1 MSARLRLRRPIH
13 RCLSLPL
20 VLLLG
25 AILAGGASSGT
36 GTSNKAESILTPST
50 QFGAVG
56 ALVAAGP
63 SATTAVVPTLLHLN
77 GAPPDAGCTGIG
89 PTDVAAG
96 GDVCSNLV
104 PTATLSPNTSAIWPA
119 NAAFDGTGDR
129 NIYDPNWIWLPVA
142 STRLAGPMTIKWW
155 AACSACVPFGADW
168 TIRLWADGLMV
179 FEQTGVTATPTSP
192 EVPELLTTV
201 DPFQLPDVT
210 ANEFVLHIDPTFIDT
225 GQGTRIY
232 YDSTSACPGAAAGPC
247 DSTVEMPVI
256 VGPTAVR
263 LVSFAAS
270 DARGRVAL
278 RWRTAGENDA
288 VGYNIWRGRLGAEKK
303 INRTL
308 IPARG
313 AVGGAAYRLVDP
325 TVRRGGSYVYRLQ
338 IVNRDGSR
346 SWHGNARVR
355 TAH

>member
-13 RCLSLPL
+13 RFLSLPL
-20 VLLLG
+20 VFLLG
-25 AILAGGASSGT
+25 AILAGSAASSTGASST
-36 GTSNKAESILTPST
+36 AESALAPSAP
-50 QFGAVG
+50 FGAVG

-63 SATTAVVPTLLHLN
+63 SATTALVPTLLHFN

-89 PTDVAAG
+89 PADVAASG
-96 GDVCSNLV
+96 NACSNLV
-104 PTATLSPNTSAIWPA
+104 PTATLSPTNVGTWPA
-119 NAAFDGTGDR
+119 NATFDGTGAR
-129 NIYDPNWIWLPVA
+129 NVYDPNWVWVPQVE
-142 STRLAGPMTIKWW
+142 TRLAGPMTIKWW
-155 AACSACVPFGADW
+155 AACTACIPIGADW
-168 TIRLWADGLMV
+168 TIRLWADGVVV
-179 FEQTGVTATPTSP
+179 FETTGVTATPTTP
-192 EVPELLTTV
+192 EVPELLTTF

-210 ANEFVLHIDPTFIDT
+210 ASTFVLHIDPTFLDT

-232 YDSTSACPGAAAGPC
+232 YDSAIACPGAASGPC

-256 VGPTAVR
+256 TGPTAVR

-278 RWRTAGENDA
+278 RWRTAGETDA

-313 AVGGAAYRLVDP
+313 AVSGAAYRLVDP
-325 TVRRGGSYVYRLQ
+325 TVRRGGSYLYRLQ
-338 IVNRDGSR
+338 VVNRDGSR
-346 SWHGNARVR
+346 SWHANARVR
-355 TAH
+355 TAR